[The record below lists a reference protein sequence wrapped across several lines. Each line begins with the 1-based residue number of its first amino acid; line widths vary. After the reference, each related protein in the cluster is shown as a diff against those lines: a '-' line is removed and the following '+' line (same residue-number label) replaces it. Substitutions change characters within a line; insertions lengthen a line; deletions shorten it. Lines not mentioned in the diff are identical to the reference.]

1 MAVDLSNAGSAAI
14 ALVGA
19 AALALVNS
27 WITARAGI
35 DGELRT
41 KRLTVYPPL
50 WMATSAVSRWP
61 RTNLSRASLKQ
72 LHDDLRSWYFETGG
86 LFLSARA
93 RARYGDVQELIE
105 ALLLRKA
112 EPAYLLVEKRYTD
125 LMDAVSSLRTA
136 LTEDLDTRRRVSLLE
151 RTRRLVQHRRAKRA
165 AAARITRARG
175 HEAAFQPE
183 APGETLNAAKGQAT

>member
-1 MAVDLSNAGSAAI
+1 MAVDLSTAGSATV
-14 ALVGA
+14 ALAGA

-61 RTNLSRASLKQ
+61 RAKLSRAGLKQ

-105 ALLLRKA
+105 ALLLRA
-112 EPAYLLVEKRYTD
+112 SEPAYLLVEDRYTD
-125 LMDAVSSLRTA
+125 LMHTVSSLRTA
-136 LTEDLDTRRRVSLLE
+136 LTEDLDTRRRMSLLE

-165 AAARITRARG
+165 TAARISRAG
-175 HEAAFQPE
+175 GAEAAFQPE
-183 APGETLNAAKGQAT
+183 ASGETLNAVKGQAT